1 MASRSIVLIG
11 QSNFSVAWRSENGGN
26 DLMCNVLIGG
36 AHPYHRDKVDFEDE
50 VFHGG
55 APRRI
60 NTAPPEVVQLITSTA
75 NAGGGRVLTDR
86 AAPLQQTGGAG

>member
-26 DLMCNVLIGG
+26 DLTCNVLIGG
-36 AHPYHRDKVDFEDE
+36 AHPYHRDKVDLEDE

-55 APRRI
+55 DPRL
-60 NTAPPEVVQLITSTA
+60 TPEVVQQA
-75 NAGGGRVLTDR
+75 KVRR
-86 AAPLQQTGGAG
+86 PAA

>member
-1 MASRSIVLIG
+1 MARRSIVLIG

-36 AHPYHRDKVDFEDE
+36 AHLHHSDKVDFEDE

-60 NTAPPEVVQLITSTA
+60 NTAPPEVVQQA
-75 NAGGGRVLTDR
+75 KVRR
-86 AAPLQQTGGAG
+86 PAA